1 MTQRIYYTDPYCVSF
16 EAVVTR
22 AFTHEGHPAV
32 ALDRTAFYPTSGGQ
46 PFDTGRVGGARV
58 IDVIDAED
66 GTIAHVL
73 DSPLGEGARVDGA
86 IDWARRFD
94 HMQQH
99 TGQHVL
105 SAAFDHLFANRTM
118 SFHMSGDVATIDL
131 APDAAPDA
139 IEAAERDANR
149 VVWEDRPVSIRF
161 ASAEE
166 AATLKLRK
174 EPARGGTLRLID
186 VTDFDLSACGGTHV
200 ARTGAIGMIAVS
212 AWERF
217 RGGTRVTFV
226 CGNRAL
232 RMFRS
237 YRDAMTGSIRSL
249 SVLPGELP
257 AAIDRMQAES
267 KELRRAVKSM
277 QEALATHEAARLV
290 AEAPVVS
297 GVRIIARALSGWDA
311 PGLKAIAVAATA
323 SERVAAA
330 LFSTASPVVAV
341 IARSRDVKAD
351 AYSVLRALVGEF
363 GGRGGGKA
371 DLAQGGGFE
380 GDVNRMVAMA
390 HAALQDQA
398 TIDTVA

>member
-1 MTQRIYYTDPYCVSF
+1 M
-16 EAVVTR
+16 
-22 AFTHEGHPAV
+22 
-32 ALDRTAFYPTSGGQ
+32 L
-46 PFDTGRVGGARV
+46 
-58 IDVIDAED
+58 
-66 GTIAHVL
+66 
-73 DSPLGEGARVDGA
+73 
-86 IDWARRFD
+86 
-94 HMQQH
+94 
-99 TGQHVL
+99 
-105 SAAFDHLFANRTM
+105 
-118 SFHMSGDVATIDL
+118 
-131 APDAAPDA
+131 
-139 IEAAERDANR
+139 
-149 VVWEDRPVSIRF
+149 
-161 ASAEE
+161 
-166 AATLKLRK
+166 
-174 EPARGGTLRLID
+174 
-186 VTDFDLSACGGTHV
+186 
-200 ARTGAIGMIAVS
+200 
-212 AWERF
+212 
-217 RGGTRVTFV
+217 
-226 CGNRAL
+226 
-232 RMFRS
+232 FRS
-237 YRDAMTGSIRSL
+237 
-249 SVLPGELP
+249 ELP